1 MSIMKNRPPK
11 PKQALTLGEIKVL
24 TALGAHRSY
33 SLSPSHLSKIVDPDS
48 YPSRIIPGMEGRHSA
63 AMIESEVERGRLYPK
78 WKEPMARRRKSRNK
92 GLDRQHSVSC
102 GVYKALKKLFEKKL
116 VKRGRYE
123 DWDEGTYWYSLSLTD
138 KGLAVLDAL

>member
-1 MSIMKNRPPK
+1 M
-11 PKQALTLGEIKVL
+11 GEIKVL
-24 TALGAHRSY
+24 KALGAHCM
-33 SLSPSHLSKIVDPDS
+33 SPSHLSKVIDPDS

-78 WKEPMARRRKSRNK
+78 WKEPMARRRKSRNQ
-92 GLDRQHSVSC
+92 GLDRHHSVSC

-123 DWDEGTYWYSLSLTD
+123 DWDEGTYWYSLSLTN
-138 KGLAVLDAL
+138 KGLAVLETL